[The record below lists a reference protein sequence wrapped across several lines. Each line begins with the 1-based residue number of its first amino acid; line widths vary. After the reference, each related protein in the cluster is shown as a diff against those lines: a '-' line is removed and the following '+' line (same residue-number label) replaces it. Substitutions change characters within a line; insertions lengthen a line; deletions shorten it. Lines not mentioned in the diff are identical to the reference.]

1 MANALKVFLDPG
13 HGGTDP
19 GALWGGIK
27 EKDIT
32 LYVGLKTR
40 QYLEQQFLGVVVAMS
55 RATDKTLTL
64 KQRTDMANEWE
75 ADLLLSIHVNAGG
88 GDGYEDFVYNKLSVS
103 SDTNKKRMKFHEEMI
118 KVINDKDRGAKFANF
133 HMLRESNMTAWLTEN
148 LFIDN
153 PGDNAKLKN
162 KAFLDALAQGHANG
176 IAKAYGLTRK
186 PMEQPK
192 QPVSKPSEDVTY
204 RVVTGSFEDRDNAE
218 KRVKDLEAKG
228 FDSFI
233 DVVKK

>member
-1 MANALKVFLDPG
+1 MADLLKVFIDPG

-19 GALWGGIK
+19 GAMWGGLK

-32 LYVGLKTR
+32 LYVGLKCR
-40 QYLEQQFLGVVVAMS
+40 QYLAEQFMGVAVQMS
-55 RATDKTLTL
+55 RSTDKSLTL
-64 KQRTDMANEWE
+64 DQRTDMANSWD
-75 ADLLLSIHVNAGG
+75 ADLLVSIHINAGG
-88 GDGYEDFVYNKLSVS
+88 GDGYEDFVYSGLAET
-103 SDTNKKRMKFHEEMI
+103 SDTNRKRMAFRAEML

-133 HMLRESNMTAWLTEN
+133 HMLRESKMQAWLTEC

-162 KAFLDALAQGHANG
+162 KNFLDALAQGHANG
-176 IAKAYGLTRK
+176 IAKAFGLKRK
-186 PMEQPK
+186 PVEQPK
-192 QPVSKPSEDVTY
+192 PKPSTGDEITY

-218 KRVKDLEAKG
+218 ARVKELKAKG

-233 DVVKK
+233 DAVEV